1 LACIGKIICGLDGE
15 VALVAE
21 HSPGSGKRVL
31 TELPRCV
38 MLTERVQVASKID
51 SEADRPDEQE

>member
-1 LACIGKIICGLDGE
+1 MVKW
-15 VALVAE
+15 LVAE